1 MSKEV
6 KFLMLRFLLRL
17 KRKQRGKKLID
28 NEDDENQEIEIDC
41 SQYKGKIVAKRKGKV
56 SSVGFKQQ

>member
-1 MSKEV
+1 M
-6 KFLMLRFLLRL
+6 R
-17 KRKQRGKKLID
+17 KRKLID
-28 NEDDENQEIEIDC
+28 NDEEDENQEIEIDH